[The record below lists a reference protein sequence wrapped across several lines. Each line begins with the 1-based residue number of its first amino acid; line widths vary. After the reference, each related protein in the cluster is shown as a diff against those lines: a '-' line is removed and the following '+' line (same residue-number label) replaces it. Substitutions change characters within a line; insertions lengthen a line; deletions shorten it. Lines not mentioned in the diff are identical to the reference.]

1 MSQGTNLAYYD
12 YVSNG
17 EISPENFGMRLKG
30 RPYQGRVHINGAGSF
45 SDFPPYPTF
54 LETYSQSEGQFLNIA
69 PGQYSD
75 YFIGGVLLAHA
86 LMGFD
91 YSADIVMMQELCLP
105 AHRWA
110 ATLDSL
116 PLTTI
121 IRFDG
126 PLYHAAQYA
135 EAQVAGG
142 DTLWQVPWT
151 TQSLPGPAEPQ
162 LIWVEGVARIK
173 GVVAGRVT
181 VLASDSLFIM
191 GDLITVDTD
200 TLHHTDP
207 ALFGTSPSGSPHRI
221 GLVGEKD
228 VIIAATLENGF
239 ADGANS
245 PQTTCGLANRPVLW
259 GSGHDRRDV
268 VIQASILA
276 LGCTFTTEFWKTTVW
291 GVTPPQPFAQYYK
304 CGGINYQE
312 VTIWDTVPGGTNP
325 DCFGTSSLSDRRGT
339 LWYHGSLMVNSPGYH
354 ERASIGLWY
363 PATIGYQVQNI
374 RYDANLRTS
383 APPFWPDVY
392 WQCGVEPL
400 LSTGAHSGCGL
411 TLPAEDFQSDWD
423 SGAISLLFSAVGEW
437 WMDSLA
443 VRTWINGELVS
454 REVLPLLNGGPPFT
468 WTPTLDLS
476 PWLDEPCTIHL
487 DAVWT
492 DWVRTTDLIWIPLR
506 PDAPFWNDGGQ
517 LCSWT
522 VQPTAQLTPVAP
534 AVIALSEAWPNP
546 FNPTTRVELSL
557 PAPEAVRLEVF
568 DVAGRR
574 VALIHDGPLPAGS
587 HAFTIDGAGWAAG
600 LHLLVVKHRG
610 GTETRKL
617 LLLK

>member
-1 MSQGTNLAYYD
+1 MD
-12 YVSNG
+12 
-17 EISPENFGMRLKG
+17 
-30 RPYQGRVHINGAGSF
+30 
-45 SDFPPYPTF
+45 PT
-54 LETYSQSEGQFLNIA
+54 
-69 PGQYSD
+69 
-75 YFIGGVLLAHA
+75 
-86 LMGFD
+86 
-91 YSADIVMMQELCLP
+91 
-105 AHRWA
+105 
-110 ATLDSL
+110 
-116 PLTTI
+116 
-121 IRFDG
+121 
-126 PLYHAAQYA
+126 
-135 EAQVAGG
+135 
-142 DTLWQVPWT
+142 
-151 TQSLPGPAEPQ
+151 
-162 LIWVEGVARIK
+162 
-173 GVVAGRVT
+173 
-181 VLASDSLFIM
+181 
-191 GDLITVDTD
+191 
-200 TLHHTDP
+200 
-207 ALFGTSPSGSPHRI
+207 LFGTSPSGSPHRI

-239 ADGANS
+239 ADGANN
-245 PQTTCGLANRPVLW
+245 PQITCGLANRPVLW

-276 LGCTFTTEFWKTTVW
+276 LGCTFTTEFWKTTAW
-291 GVTPPQPFAQYYK
+291 GVTPPQPFAQPSE
-304 CGGINYQE
+304 CGGSNNLE
-312 VTIWDTVPGGTNP
+312 VTIWDTVPGGAHP
-325 DCFGTSSLSDRRGT
+325 DCFGAASYSDGRGT
-339 LWYHGSLMVNSPGYH
+339 LWFSGSLVVVRPGYH
-354 ERASIGLWY
+354 VRSASGPWS
-363 PATIGYQVQNI
+363 PATIGYTAREM
-374 RYDANLRTS
+374 RYDGNLRAS
-383 APPFWPDVY
+383 APPFWPEVR
-392 WQCGVEPL
+392 WQSNLDAE
-400 LSTGAHSGCGL
+400 LSTGAHSGCGQA
-411 TLPAEDFQSDWD
+411 LPADDFQTDWD
-423 SGAISLLFSAVGEW
+423 CGAISLLVSRMAG

-443 VRTWINGELVS
+443 VRTWVNGELVS
-454 REVLPLLNGGPPFT
+454 REALAISDEYT

-492 DWVRTTDLIWIPLR
+492 DWALTADGIWVLHC
-506 PDAPFWNDGGQ
+506 PDTPFWNDGGQ